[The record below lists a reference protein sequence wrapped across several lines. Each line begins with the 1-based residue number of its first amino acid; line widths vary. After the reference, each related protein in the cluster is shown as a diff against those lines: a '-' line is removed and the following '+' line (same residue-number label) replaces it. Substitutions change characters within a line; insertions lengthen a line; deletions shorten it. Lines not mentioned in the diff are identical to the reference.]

1 MTHTAG
7 NMFGHRPP
15 LPPQPRQR
23 DYSADEECAVDALLL
38 LSISCGGLCLQ
49 RQPTPP
55 AKPAVYVCDLCGA
68 TFPSHQA
75 LGGHKTCHR
84 PKQPAAKSSG
94 EKSRYYVCNI
104 CGALFASGQA
114 VGGHHR
120 KHYRE
125 RESRK
130 SQSSSGSSGDV
141 VTIVQE
147 DHPVRRGLDFD
158 LNLPYPFAD

>member
-7 NMFGHRPP
+7 NMFGRRPP
-15 LPPQPRQR
+15 LPPQPQRR

-49 RQPTPP
+49 RQPPP

-84 PKQPAAKSSG
+84 PKQPAKSSG

-104 CGALFASGQA
+104 RGAVFASGQA
-114 VGGHHR
+114 LGGHQR
-120 KHYRE
+120 KHHGE

-130 SQSSSGSSGDV
+130 LQSSGSSGDV

-158 LNLPYPFAD
+158 LNLPYPFDD